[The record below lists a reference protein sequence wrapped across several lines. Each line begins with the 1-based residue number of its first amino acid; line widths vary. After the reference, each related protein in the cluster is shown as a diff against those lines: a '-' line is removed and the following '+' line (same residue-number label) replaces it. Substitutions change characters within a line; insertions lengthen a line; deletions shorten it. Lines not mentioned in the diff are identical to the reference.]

1 MEDDLKILKWEYLNN
16 HWSDKVQYLGN
27 HWTDLPKMFNLSFG
41 DLTEI
46 KKNSWN
52 EDDLR
57 WKKTS

>member
-46 KKNSWN
+46 KK
-52 EDDLR
+52 
-57 WKKTS
+57 K